1 MSKGRKK
8 MNRAL
13 GNLNKEM
20 IRVEGK
26 RLLIAIGGA
35 LLYSVGQNMF
45 VVPSGLYSG
54 GMMGMAQIVRTLL
67 ISYLHLPL
75 ENFDIAGLIY
85 YAVNIPLLLIAMKS
99 IGKQFLV
106 KTLTCVTATT
116 VFLSIIPVQPIMTT
130 DVLASCLIGGICCGF
145 GMGIALKMG
154 GSLGGT
160 DIVGLILIKRN
171 INVSVGRVSLTMN
184 LIVYTMCLF
193 LFNISTVIY
202 SLIYAAISSFSIDRA
217 HSQNINVEVKIITK
231 KDSHEMEKEIF
242 ERLNRGITRWDSYG
256 AYTNDKSCVLY
267 ILISKYEMGMLKQI
281 VAKHEAEQLLIIV
294 RKAVANHRQRILQH
308 ANTHQ
313 RQRQHDQHPAS
324 GSGLTFAQQPDAADH
339 DRAVADHIMPKG
351 TARRQRAQ
359 ICP

>member
-1 MSKGRKK
+1 
-8 MNRAL
+8 MNKVF
-13 GNLNKEM
+13 GNLSKEM
-20 IRVEGK
+20 VRVEGK

-35 LLYSVGQNMF
+35 LLYSIGQNLF

-54 GMMGMAQIVRTLL
+54 GMMGGAQLIRTFLVN
-67 ISYLHLPL
+67 YLHLPL

-85 YAVNIPLLLIAMKS
+85 YAVNIPLLLFAMKS

-116 VFLSIIPVQPIMTT
+116 VFLSIIPVYPVMTQDT
-130 DVLASCLIGGICCGF
+130 LASCLIGGICCGF

-160 DIVGLILIKRN
+160 DIVGMILIKRD
-171 INVSVGRVSLTMN
+171 IHVSVGRVSLTMN
-184 LIVYTMCLF
+184 VIVYTICLF

-231 KDSHEMEKEIF
+231 KDSHELEMEIF

-281 VAKHEAEQLLIIV
+281 VAKH
-294 RKAVANHRQRILQH
+294 
-308 ANTHQ
+308 
-313 RQRQHDQHPAS
+313 D
-324 GSGLTFAQQPDAADH
+324 PDAFVVLDEGVDVVGH
-339 DRAVADHIMPKG
+339 YLKKL
-351 TARRQRAQ
+351 
-359 ICP
+359 